1 MLTRLPKQL
10 RKVTDQALLKD
21 IDTRL
26 EVVESLMVSAVKN
39 TDSLAHATSNHLM
52 RAGGKRMRPVLVL
65 LTSLL
70 GDKTKPGINEA
81 AVVMELTHLGTLY
94 HDDVMDEAPM
104 RRGVP
109 TAHSVWGN
117 NTAILTGDLLF
128 ARASQLVS
136 GLGERA
142 LRMQAET
149 FEQLVLGQLHET
161 VGPQDED
168 AKEHYIQVLKDK
180 TGSLIALSAQLGA
193 LLSEASDSFQEPL
206 RLFGE
211 RVGVAFQLMDDYID
225 IMSDDDDSGKTPGTD
240 LRAGVPTLPLIMLR
254 ARSDEASQELVRL
267 VDTGLESDTD
277 LELAVAKLRE
287 NSVMEN
293 TLHAA
298 VDWANSAKQAL
309 EGLPSGT
316 VRNALEA
323 FADAV
328 VERKG

>member
-1 MLTRLPKQL
+1 MLTRLPKQFH
-10 RKVTDQALLKD
+10 KVSDQALLKD
-21 IDTRL
+21 LDGRL
-26 EVVESLMVSAVKN
+26 ELVEKLMLAAVKN
-39 TDSLAHATSNHLM
+39 TDSIANATSNHLIA
-52 RAGGKRMRPVLVL
+52 AGGKRMRPVLVL

-161 VGPQDED
+161 MGPEGED
-168 AKEHYIQVLKDK
+168 PKDHYIQVLKDK

-193 LLSEASDSFQEPL
+193 LLSEASESYQEPL

-240 LRAGVPTLPLIMLR
+240 LRAGVPTLPLILLR
-254 ARSDEASQELVRL
+254 ANSDPASQQLVKL
-267 VDTGLESDTD
+267 VDTGLVADTD
-277 LELAVAKLRE
+277 LEIAVANLRE
-287 NSVMEN
+287 HPVMET
-293 TLHAA
+293 TLQAA
-298 VDWANSAKQAL
+298 VEWATSAKQAL
-309 EGLPSGT
+309 EALPSGT

>member
-1 MLTRLPKQL
+1 MPTKLPKQL
-10 RKVTDQALLKD
+10 RNVTDTVLLKD
-21 IDTRL
+21 LETRL
-26 EVVESLMVSAVKN
+26 EIVEQSLVEAVKN
-39 TDSLAHATSNHLM
+39 TDELMHATTNHLVT
-52 RAGGKRMRPVLVL
+52 AGGKRMRPVLVL

-94 HDDVMDEAPM
+94 HDDVMDEAPL

-117 NTAILTGDLLF
+117 NTAILTGDVLF

-161 VGPQDED
+161 IGPGEQDPS
-168 AKEHYIQVLKDK
+168 EHYIQVLKDK

-193 LLSEASDSFQEPL
+193 LLSGADESYQEPL
-206 RLFGE
+206 RAFGE

-240 LRAGVPTLPLIMLR
+240 LRAGVPTLPVIMLR
-254 ARSDEASQELVRL
+254 AETDTESQELVKL
-267 VDTGLESDTD
+267 IDTGLVSDED
-277 LELAVAKLRE
+277 LANAVEALREHRVMAETLATAVA
-287 NSVMEN
+287 
-293 TLHAA
+293 
-298 VDWANSAKQAL
+298 WANSAKQAL
-309 EGLPSGT
+309 EALPSGT